1 MFWEVEI
8 RADPRHWEILLAKMK
23 LDGAKKLDS
32 ASTKPVA
39 TPAVKV
45 QEWIP
50 QMFAR
55 FDKERTSYFRSATMR
70 ASYMSSVTEDQARF
84 MSKSSE
90 EVCSIP
96 DQAQIFR
103 DLVGRTFASQFG
115 TKRCDSAT

>member
-1 MFWEVEI
+1 
-8 RADPRHWEILLAKMK
+8 MK
-23 LDGAKKLDS
+23 LHS
-32 ASTKPVA
+32 ASTKSVA

-55 FDKERTSYFRSATMR
+55 FDKERTSYFRSATRR
-70 ASYMSSVTEDQARF
+70 ASYMSSSCDDAQNVTEEKARS
-84 MSKSSE
+84 MSESSE

-96 DQAQIFR
+96 NEAQIFR
-103 DLVGRTFASQFG
+103 DLVGGTYASQFG